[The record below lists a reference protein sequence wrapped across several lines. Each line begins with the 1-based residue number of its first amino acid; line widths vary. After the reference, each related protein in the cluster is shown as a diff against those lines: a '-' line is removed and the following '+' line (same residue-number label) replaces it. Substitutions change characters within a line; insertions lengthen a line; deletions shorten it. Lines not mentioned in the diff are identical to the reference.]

1 MISDCFTSAI
11 GIVRRLKGQNRI
23 FKLPSETVV
32 CMRKETTKAKI
43 EATATDEITSIA
55 LSDGVN
61 PI

>member
-11 GIVRRLKGQNRI
+11 GIVRRLKGQNRT

-32 CMRKETTKAKI
+32 CMRKETTKANI
-43 EATATDEITSIA
+43 EATATDEIASMA